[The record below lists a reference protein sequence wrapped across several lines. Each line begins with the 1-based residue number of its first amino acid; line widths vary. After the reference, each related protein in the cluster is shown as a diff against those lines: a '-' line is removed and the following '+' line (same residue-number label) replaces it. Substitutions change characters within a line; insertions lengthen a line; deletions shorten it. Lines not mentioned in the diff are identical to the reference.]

1 MNYTELDENED
12 NNKLTGSLRNKVLVG
27 SSIDLCLNTIN
38 IS

>member
-1 MNYTELDENED
+1 MNYTELDANED
-12 NNKLTGSLRNKVLVG
+12 NNKLIGSLCNKVLVG